1 MEIQDR
7 AAKMTVRILLDQDS
21 DQTIFD
27 DGTTVIKTCA
37 ATHWSARAVH
47 FLDLIMLVCFWSGG
61 GQLFVGKVIRIVE
74 VWKLKSMKIYEN
86 WNPWKSTTTEIHENL
101 WKLKS
106 MKIFESWNPWHPKS
120 PKKSIKNNFGSRT
133 SQKRNFE
140 IQEPMKFQEVLFV
153 IMNQKILEV
162 NQEIQ

>member
-74 VWKLKSMKIYEN
+74 VWRFGYVCQKIWIQEIWKFMWKNWGEIQGSQKSMKIGEN
-86 WNPWKSTTTEIHENL
+86 
-101 WKLKS
+101 
-106 MKIFESWNPWHPKS
+106 
-120 PKKSIKNNFGSRT
+120 
-133 SQKRNFE
+133 
-140 IQEPMKFQEVLFV
+140 
-153 IMNQKILEV
+153 
-162 NQEIQ
+162 